1 MKCADKDL
9 LLYAVTDRY
18 WLGERTLHDVVKE
31 SLDGGVTF
39 VQLREKHLDQAHFLE
54 EAKDLKML
62 CKAYNV
68 PFVINDNVDIA
79 LEMDADGVHVGQSDM
94 EAGDVRAKLGPD
106 KIIGVSAQTVEQA
119 VLAEKR
125 GADYLGV
132 GAVFP
137 TSSKDDATE
146 VPYETLKA
154 ICQAVSI
161 PVIAIGGIIKDNV
174 AELAG
179 IGICGIAVISVI
191 YGQKNTKVAAANLKM
206 AVKKIID

>member
-62 CKAYNV
+62 CKSYNV

-94 EAGDVRAKLGPD
+94 EREVREIAFD
-106 KIIGVSAQTVEQA
+106 SSKIFFIENLTA
-119 VLAEKR
+119 R
-125 GADYLGV
+125 
-132 GAVFP
+132 
-137 TSSKDDATE
+137 TSS
-146 VPYETLKA
+146 
-154 ICQAVSI
+154 I
-161 PVIAIGGIIKDNV
+161 PI
-174 AELAG
+174 
-179 IGICGIAVISVI
+179 
-191 YGQKNTKVAAANLKM
+191 
-206 AVKKIID
+206 

>member
-62 CKAYNV
+62 CKSYNV

-146 VPYETLKA
+146 VSYETSVRQSPFPSLQSAALQKTMWQNYLA
-154 ICQAVSI
+154 AAS
-161 PVIAIGGIIKDNV
+161 
-174 AELAG
+174 AELPL
-179 IGICGIAVISVI
+179 SVPF
-191 YGQKNTKVAAANLKM
+191 M
-206 AVKKIID
+206 VKKI